1 MTSFIELTKE
11 SLAPHLHEAIS
22 QCLTEK
28 PHPSAWLVDD
38 IVLIDAAAL
47 SALISIALNPL
58 PRRQIPSDLAD
69 LLLQLELVSR
79 PQRYV
84 LRYDSK
90 FGGRARWRPLLQ
102 LAKGELPD
110 NTLLD
115 AFPWFC
121 HEVEDHPF
129 MALGIPGDIHATR
142 PQANRWRLALL
153 LPDPSTLASHHR
165 PSPALPAP
173 HAVIATYREESFVGS
188 DQETRSAG
196 E

>member
-38 IVLIDAAAL
+38 IMLIDAAAL

-90 FGGRARWRPLLQ
+90 FGG
-102 LAKGELPD
+102 G
-110 NTLLD
+110 
-115 AFPWFC
+115 
-121 HEVEDHPF
+121 
-129 MALGIPGDIHATR
+129 GG
-142 PQANRWRLALL
+142 
-153 LPDPSTLASHHR
+153 
-165 PSPALPAP
+165 
-173 HAVIATYREESFVGS
+173 
-188 DQETRSAG
+188 
-196 E
+196 

>member
-38 IVLIDAAAL
+38 IMLIDAAAL
-47 SALISIALNPL
+47 STLISIALNPL

-90 FGGRARWRPLLQ
+90 IRRSSA
-102 LAKGELPD
+102 
-110 NTLLD
+110 
-115 AFPWFC
+115 
-121 HEVEDHPF
+121 
-129 MALGIPGDIHATR
+129 
-142 PQANRWRLALL
+142 
-153 LPDPSTLASHHR
+153 LASIVAAR
-165 PSPALPAP
+165 QRR
-173 HAVIATYREESFVGS
+173 AT
-188 DQETRSAG
+188 
-196 E
+196 